1 MKRLTRCA
9 CGKTSDAHG
18 SVRGASP
25 REGDLSICWGCRQL
39 SYFDLQAPGG
49 LRPLTT
55 DERKQLVRENPD
67 IGNYLHAMAESYT
80 PEQALGLVR
89 RRMP

>member
-9 CGKTSDAHG
+9 CGQTQDEHG
-18 SVRGASP
+18 SASGSVP

-39 SYFDLQAPGG
+39 SYFDLTSPGG
-49 LRPLTT
+49 LRLLTPT
-55 DERKQLVRENPD
+55 ERRQLVRENPD

-80 PEQALGLVR
+80 PAEALALVR
-89 RRMP
+89 RRQP